1 MREWL
6 KEERIKRGLKQK
18 EMADKLDLSA
28 EYYNYIENGQRQKNL
43 DITLAAKISV
53 IFCIPIQQI
62 VEFEAK

>member
-28 EYYNYIENGQRQKNL
+28 EYYNYIENGQRQKSL

-62 VEFEAK
+62 VELEAK